1 MFSSDTEMLKQHYM
15 QMDKYT
21 WAKRPPLTKQTKQSQ
36 IHPGVS
42 QPTSFS
48 ISSCP
53 LLEPRLAWGNVC
65 VGGWSCSLDREGV
78 NGPQASGSAYS
89 YACNFLSPFF
99 PSSFPRF
106 PPRRPPPH
114 PSPSIGREKGG

>member
-1 MFSSDTEMLKQHYM
+1 MGGDVFSSHTEMLKQHYM

-53 LLEPRLAWGNVC
+53 LLEPRLAWRNVC
-65 VGGWSCSLDREGV
+65 VWGVVLQLGQGGG
-78 NGPQASGSAYS
+78 
-89 YACNFLSPFF
+89 
-99 PSSFPRF
+99 
-106 PPRRPPPH
+106 
-114 PSPSIGREKGG
+114 